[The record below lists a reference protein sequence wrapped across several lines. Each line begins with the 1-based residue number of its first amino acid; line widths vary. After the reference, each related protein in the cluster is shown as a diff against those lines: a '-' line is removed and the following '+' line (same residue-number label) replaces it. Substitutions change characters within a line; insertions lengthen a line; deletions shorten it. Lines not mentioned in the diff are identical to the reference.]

1 MRSSVEATPIQEQL
15 VFTVNST
22 STAIFLCLLTMIGW
36 GSWANTQKL
45 AGRERWPFELYYWDY
60 SIGVALT
67 GFLFCITLGAV
78 GNAGMPAFTNLH
90 TASASAELRA
100 LGSGA
105 LFNLANILLVAAID
119 AAGMS
124 VAFPVGI
131 GLALVIGTALS
142 YLEVPKGNA
151 ALLTGGVLAILA
163 AMIVSALAHAKV
175 PREESSGKGSGLLFA
190 VAAGVLMG
198 FFYPQL
204 MKSISPDFNTQP
216 IQPGMLTPYSA
227 LLFFGLG
234 VLLSSIPIN
243 GWFMRS
249 RGSRF
254 ADFRNARA
262 SLHLPGILGGII
274 WMVALGLN
282 VVASGVAGPAISY
295 ALGQGATLIA
305 ALWGVFVW
313 QEFRTA
319 RPGTK
324 PLIAAMLGAYTLGIV
339 LIGRATL

>member
-1 MRSSVEATPIQEQL
+1 M
-15 VFTVNST
+15 FTVNST
-22 STAIFLCLLTMIGW
+22 PAAIFLCLLTMVGW

-60 SIGVALT
+60 AIGVALT
-67 GFLFCITLGAV
+67 GFLFCITLGAF
-78 GNAGMPAFTNLH
+78 GSSGMPAFANLH
-90 TASASAELRA
+90 TASGYAEWRA
-100 LGSGA
+100 VGSGA

-142 YLEVPKGNA
+142 YAAVPKGNP
-151 ALLTGGVLAILA
+151 ALLTGGVIAILA
-163 AMIVSALAHAKV
+163 AMVVSALAHARL
-175 PREESSGKGSGLLFA
+175 PREGSGRKRSGLLFA
-190 VAAGVLMG
+190 IAAGLLMG

-204 MKSISPDFNTQP
+204 MKSISPNFNSQP
-216 IQPGMLTPYSA
+216 IEPGMLTPYTA

-234 VLLSSIPIN
+234 VLVSSVPIN

-254 ADFRNARA
+254 ADFRNARP
-262 SLHLPGILGGII
+262 SLHLPGILGGVI
-274 WMVALGLN
+274 WMTALGLN

-324 PLIAAMLGAYTLGIV
+324 PLIATMLTAYALGII